1 MVVLSGGETMSQ
13 RPLAAVAALLFAL
26 LQMISPAAHAGSVL
40 DRIKSTGVLVVATD
54 PDWAPTSWR
63 KDNGD
68 FDGMDVDVSKEIAR
82 RMGVRVSFYMPYSF
96 EAVVAGSWN
105 GKWDIATSVTPT
117 LQRAEAIEFAAVYY
131 YGLSSLAVH
140 RDNADMQEPSEASGK
155 KIGVVTGTEY
165 EKYLTRE
172 PFDIV
177 DMPSFTYKI
186 DRPEIVR
193 FDDQNALHASLAKGN
208 GTEIDGIIDATDALM
223 QKISEG
229 APFRIVGQ
237 PLIFT
242 PSSIVVERGDDT
254 LVATLK
260 EIIEA
265 MHKDGTLTRLS
276 MKWFGVDLTQY

>member
-1 MVVLSGGETMSQ
+1 MSQ
-13 RPLAAVAALLFAL
+13 RALVAVAAFLVAL
-26 LQMISPAAHAGSVL
+26 LQTVSPAAHAGSAL

-82 RMGVRVSFYMPYSF
+82 RMGVSVSFYMPYSF
-96 EAVVAGSWN
+96 DGVLAGNWD

-117 LQRAEAIEFAAVYY
+117 IQRAEAIEFAAVYY

-140 RDNADMQEPSEASGK
+140 RDNATMQEPSEASGK
-155 KIGVVTGTEY
+155 RIGVVKGTEY

-172 PFDIV
+172 PFDIF

-186 DRPEIVR
+186 DRPEIVV
-193 FDDQNALHASLAKGN
+193 FDDQTALYASLAKGD
-208 GTEIDGIIDATDALM
+208 GTEIDGVIDATDVLM
-223 QKISEG
+223 QKINEG

-237 PLIFT
+237 PLTYT
-242 PSSIVVERGDDT
+242 PSSIVVERGDDA